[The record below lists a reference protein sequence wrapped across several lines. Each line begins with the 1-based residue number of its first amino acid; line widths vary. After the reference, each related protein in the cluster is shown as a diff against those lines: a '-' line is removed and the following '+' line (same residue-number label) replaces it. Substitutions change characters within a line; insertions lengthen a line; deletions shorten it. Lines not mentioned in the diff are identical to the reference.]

1 MRNTKKAISILLTLL
16 MVVGMMSTFA
26 FADDPISGVKITD
39 GTEDVTSQYEAYQ
52 ILKGTLDTE
61 RTESENAS
69 VKNLTWG
76 SAITSAITVN
86 GNTYPHTVK
95 GAVDFANSLKGT
107 GYEYDGSKSVALA
120 TALEKI
126 CREASATT
134 VTLSE
139 TGMEPGYYLIKQ
151 KTSNNTKADTRFM
164 LSVVGKKTVDIESKK
179 TTAPDPDKKVLVNN
193 KPASESTAYVGMQST
208 FEISA
213 KLPESATYDAYTAYE
228 LLFKDTLP
236 DGLTYDKSQSIKV
249 YYYITDKEDTT
260 PITNYEKSE
269 PTIAE
274 GKLGGGI
281 FTVKMNAKALSIP
294 AEATI
299 VVKYTATL
307 NKDAKSGNDGN
318 TNGFEVVYP
327 QSPKGG
333 VVTTPKKEVKVYSG
347 KIIIDKFDGNDTSTK
362 LAGAKFVVKNKEGL
376 FLAKNDKEEVSWVS
390 VSRWDKEKAYITIDG
405 EEQELTNVVVVTTDS
420 NGTATIEG
428 LKAGKYYLKE
438 VVAPTNYNL
447 LDDEDGF
454 EIELSLTKG
463 EDGKVVSMQKTASI
477 ANNSGSTLPETG
489 GIGTT
494 IFYLIGAILVI
505 GAGVVFVTRRRMHSD
520 K

>member
-1 MRNTKKAISILLTLL
+1 
-16 MVVGMMSTFA
+16 MMSTFA

-39 GTEDVTSQYEAYQ
+39 GETDVTSQYEAYQ
-52 ILKGTLDTE
+52 ILKGTLVAEKNKT
-61 RTESENAS
+61 ENAS
-69 VKNLTWG
+69 VKNITWG

-86 GNTYPHTVK
+86 GVTYLNTVK
-95 GAVDFANSLKGT
+95 GAVEFANSLKGT
-107 GYEYDGSKSVALA
+107 GYEYDGSSSVALA

-126 CREASATT
+126 CREADATT
-134 VTLSE
+134 VTLRE

-151 KTSNNTKADTRFM
+151 KTSTAGKADTRFM
-164 LSVVGKKTVDIESKK
+164 LSVVGKKTVDIETKK
-179 TTAPDPDKKVLVNN
+179 TTVPNSDKKVLVND

-236 DGLTYDKSQSIKV
+236 DGLTYDKSQNIEV
-249 YYYITDKEDTT
+249 YYYTTDKESKNT
-260 PITNYEKSE
+260 ISGYEKSE
-269 PTIAE
+269 PTIAA

-281 FTVKMNAKALSIP
+281 FTVKMDAKALNIP
-294 AEATI
+294 ANATI

-307 NKDAKSGNDGN
+307 NKNATSGNDGN

-347 KIIIDKFDGNDTSTK
+347 KIIIDKFDGNDNTTK
-362 LAGAKFVVKNKEGL
+362 LAGAKFAVMNENKTL
-376 FLAKNDKEEVSWVS
+376 FLAKNENGEVSWIS
-390 VSRWDKEKAYITIDG
+390 VSEWANGKAYNV
-405 EEQELTNVVVVTTDS
+405 EKKELTNVVVVTTDA
-420 NGTATIEG
+420 NGAATIEG
-428 LKAGKYYLKE
+428 LEAGKYYLKE

-447 LDDEDGF
+447 LDAEV
-454 EIELSLTKG
+454 EIVLSLNKG
-463 EDGKVVSMQKTASI
+463 EDGKVVSMQNIAPI